1 MVLLDYL
8 FISTILQARTAC
20 EAWKKEASMSKQKAD
35 MATKEKEAVIV
46 KLNLLQKEVT
56 NIVTITFYYGKPYK
70 CFSLFIGIDIN
81 EVCSLVH

>member
-1 MVLLDYL
+1 MLLSGHL
-8 FISTILQARTAC
+8 LILNILQARTAC

-56 NIVTITFYYGKPYK
+56 NIVTITFYYGKY
-70 CFSLFIGIDIN
+70 FSLFIGIDIN
-81 EVCSLVH
+81 EIPTRM